1 MFCKNL
7 SLKLRLLTATLI
19 LSATSVFP
27 IPAISKDPYIGAIV
41 VDADSGKI
49 LFEDHADEKAYPAS
63 VLKLMDLLVIL
74 EKIKEG
80 YIKLDDK
87 ITVTAE
93 AAKIGGSQVYL
104 KEGEVFSVEELL
116 YALMVQSANDAATA
130 LAIQIAGSKEGFI
143 ELMNEKAREIGMN
156 NTVFNSIHGLPP
168 GKGQEPD
175 ITTPKDIAIL
185 CRELLQHPETLTY
198 TSVFK
203 KGFRNDS
210 FIMQNHNHLLT
221 SFDGC
226 DGLKTGYYRSAGYS
240 IAATAK
246 RKDARVIA
254 VILGSVNKKLRDRK
268 AAELLSK
275 GFMNLKKK

>member
-1 MFCKNL
+1 MFFKKL
-7 SLKLRLLTATLI
+7 SLTLSLLTASLI
-19 LSATSVFP
+19 LSHSSAFALAT
-27 IPAISKDPYIGAIV
+27 ISKDPYIGAIV

-49 LFEDHADEKAYPAS
+49 LFEENAETKAYPAS
-63 VLKLMDLLVIL
+63 VLKLMDLLVVL
-74 EKIKEG
+74 EKLKEG

-87 ITVTAE
+87 ITVNAE

-104 KEGEVFSVEELL
+104 KEGEVFTIEELL
-116 YALMVQSANDAATA
+116 YALLVQSANDAATA
-130 LAIQIAGSKEGFI
+130 LAIHIAGSKEGFI
-143 ELMNEKAREIGMN
+143 ELMNEKAREIGMT

-175 ITTPKDIAIL
+175 ITTAKDIAIL
-185 CRELLQHPETLTY
+185 CRELLQHSETLTY

-203 KGFRNDS
+203 KGFRNDT

-226 DGLKTGYYRSAGYS
+226 DGLKTGYYTKAGYS

-246 RKDARVIA
+246 RKEARVIA
-254 VILGSVNKKLRDRK
+254 VVLGSVNKKIRDRK

>member
-1 MFCKNL
+1 MFCKK
-7 SLKLRLLTATLI
+7 SSLRLTL
-19 LSATSVFP
+19 LASVFFFTISSVFS
-27 IPAISKDPYIGAIV
+27 IPTISKDPYIGAIV

-49 LFEDHADEKAYPAS
+49 LFEDNAEAKAYPAS

-80 YIKLDDK
+80 YVKLDEK
-87 ITVTAE
+87 ITVNAE
-93 AAKIGGSQVYL
+93 ASKIGGSQVYL
-104 KEGEVFSVEELL
+104 KEGEVFTVQELL
-116 YALMVQSANDAATA
+116 YALMIQSANDAATA
-130 LAIQIAGSKEGFI
+130 LAIHIAGSKEGFI
-143 ELMNEKAREIGMN
+143 ELMNEKAKELGMN

-168 GKGQEPD
+168 SKGQEPD

-198 TSVFK
+198 TSIFK
-203 KGFRNDS
+203 KGFRNDT
-210 FIMQNHNHLLT
+210 FTMQNHNHLLT
-221 SFDGC
+221 SYDGC

-246 RKDARVIA
+246 RKEARVIA
-254 VILGSVNKKLRDRK
+254 VVLGSVNKKIRDRK